1 MITKGLPEKVICDQK
16 LEDVCPR
23 QGQRRL
29 PIKDYGKTDTGGH
42 LKTASE
48 RHKAVLWAG
57 SMQGFLWHRKKSAFV
72 IDNILISYD
81 YLMTVFNSKNHPNG

>member
-1 MITKGLPEKVICDQK
+1 MISEGLPEKMICDQK

-23 QGQRRL
+23 QGQRRQSTPAYQGL
-29 PIKDYGKTDTGGH
+29 RKTDRGH
-42 LKTASE
+42 EGHET
-48 RHKAVLWAG
+48 VLWAG

-72 IDNILISYD
+72 TDNILISYD